1 MSKYSV
7 TYTESDL
14 QETLLSVDE
23 KILFY
28 KDLYSHNK
36 IYWNPNTVKTR
47 AWSFFVYPESAP
59 EDWLEI
65 LESFQV
71 SFCISPCHDKDVC
84 KDGSPKKPHY
94 HVIYI
99 CEGPAYFKSALV
111 YMHAVNGCMLEPVH
125 SLRGS
130 VRYLVHMDSPAKHR
144 YSEDDIITFSGFD
157 YSEFFEM
164 SEVQITD
171 TSKAMTDFI
180 LSHGV
185 TEYSDFA
192 GVCASVNPYWYKI
205 LTEYQNRHFY
215 ALISSMKTANNFSFI
230 SFLYFIKPLV
240 DKEFSDTV
248 ELLFKSFMEQNTQ
261 VQKLK
266 FQLENKEEPEK

>member
-1 MSKYSV
+1 MSNYSV
-7 TYTESDL
+7 TYTDSDL

-23 KILFY
+23 LILKYETLY
-28 KDLYSHNK
+28 KKSK
-36 IYWNPNTVKTR
+36 IYWNPKTVKTR
-47 AWSFFVYPESAP
+47 AWSFFVYPDSAP
-59 EDWLEI
+59 ENWLEI
-65 LESFQV
+65 LEERKV
-71 SFCISPCHDKDVC
+71 SFCISPLHDKDVN

-99 CEGPAYFKSALV
+99 CEGPCTFKSALV
-111 YMHAVNGCMLEPVH
+111 FMHMVSGCFLEPVH

-130 VRYLVHMDSPAKHR
+130 VRYLVHKDSPAKHR
-144 YSEDDIITFSGFD
+144 YSEEDIITFCGFD

-164 SEVQITD
+164 SEIQITD

-215 ALISSMKTANNFSFI
+215 ALISSMKTAHNFSFLN
-230 SFLYFIKPLV
+230 FLYFIKPLV
-240 DKEFSDTV
+240 DEEFSHTLEV
-248 ELLFKSFMEQNTQ
+248 LYKTFMEEHIH
-261 VQKLK
+261 LK
-266 FQLENKEEPEK
+266 DLKYKAENKEEPEE